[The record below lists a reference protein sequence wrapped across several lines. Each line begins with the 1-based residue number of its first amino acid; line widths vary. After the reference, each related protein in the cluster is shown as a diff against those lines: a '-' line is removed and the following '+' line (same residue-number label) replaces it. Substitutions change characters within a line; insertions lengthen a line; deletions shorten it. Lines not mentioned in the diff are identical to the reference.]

1 MRDIKRLLKYMGP
14 YRKDMVIGALLVLVE
29 TGFELVIPV
38 LIADLID
45 VGVVNR
51 DVDYII
57 SKGLQMGICAILAQ
71 ITGLLYAH

>member
-29 TGFELVIPV
+29 TCFELVIPV

-57 SKGLQMGICAILAQ
+57 SKGLQGFVP
-71 ITGLLYAH
+71 Y